1 MAKAGKQGAWVDV
14 AVKHLVTLMDIPS
27 ATMRVE
33 DMADHVV
40 AHAKKCGFKDV
51 ARDVD
56 DTLRI
61 TVAGKDTKRVVG
73 YGAHLD
79 RIGLMVD
86 ELCDDGSV
94 KISSIGGLYPGHV
107 MEGNTASIMVKAKN
121 GKVTMIEGV
130 IAHVEKPIHKMP
142 TLDAFTKREQKWEKI
157 RLLPDACIAATK
169 KNGKQ
174 MLKDLGVRVGQLVM
188 LPTQL
193 KVDYKARTLRS
204 RWLDNMLGC
213 AVLMTLMDRWS
224 KEKTKPAYTID
235 LIFSVAEEA
244 GMGGTA
250 VIRPEMTDFVAVD
263 TSCGEDGEDI
273 SNFMIKQKAG
283 RLPYSARLVEE
294 LEMAAHAV
302 GAGFEPRVM
311 SGGGTDAE
319 QARGAGF
326 KGRIAC
332 VAVPIY
338 GLHSIE
344 QGTFAAVEGM
354 LDTLHA
360 HACGQMADAPKGK
373 KK

>member
-1 MAKAGKQGAWVDV
+1 V
-14 AVKHLVTLMDIPS
+14 P
-27 ATMRVE
+27 
-33 DMADHVV
+33 
-40 AHAKKCGFKDV
+40 
-51 ARDVD
+51 
-56 DTLRI
+56 
-61 TVAGKDTKRVVG
+61 GKDAKRVVG
-73 YGAHLD
+73 YGAHMD
-79 RIGLMVD
+79 KIGLMVD
-86 ELCDDGSV
+86 ELCEDGSV
-94 KISSIGGLYPGHV
+94 KISAIGGLYPGHV
-107 MEGNTASIMVKAKN
+107 MEGNLASIVVKKGAKN
-121 GKVTMIEGV
+121 VWIQGV

-169 KNGKQ
+169 KTGKK
-174 MLKDLGVRVGQLVM
+174 MLEDLGVRVGQLVM
-188 LPTQL
+188 LEHML
-193 KVDYKARTLRS
+193 KIDYTARTLRS
-204 RWLDNMLGC
+204 RWLDNMMGC
-213 AVLMTLMDRWS
+213 AALMTLMDMWS
-224 KEKTKPAYTID
+224 ASKTKPAYTID

-250 VIRPEMTDFVAVD
+250 VIRPAMTDFVAVD

-283 RLPYSARLVEE
+283 RLPYSAKLVEE
-294 LEMAAHAV
+294 LEHAAHAA

-344 QGTFAAVEGM
+344 QGTFAAFEG
-354 LDTLHA
+354 LIKTLHA
-360 HACGQMADAPKGK
+360 HAHGEAAEAPKKAGK
-373 KK
+373 AKK